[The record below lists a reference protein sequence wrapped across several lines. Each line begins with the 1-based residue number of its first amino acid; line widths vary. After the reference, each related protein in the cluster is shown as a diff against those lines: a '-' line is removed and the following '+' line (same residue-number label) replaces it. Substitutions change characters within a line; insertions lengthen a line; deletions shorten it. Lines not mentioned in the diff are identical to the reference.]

1 MLTALILSLVGGGQ
15 TLYDFG
21 PEDTSRWTTV
31 HDTVMGGV
39 SRGEVRRT
47 DAGTLV
53 FEGYLSLDN
62 NGGFTSFRT
71 RDRLLPFEGS
81 DGIEMRV
88 KGDGRTYILSFDR
101 EGVGLFGG
109 GYWQR
114 FESKKDEWTTI
125 RLPWSDFEPV
135 SFGRKMPSL
144 PELTPETARGL
155 TVYLYDK
162 KAGDFEIEFDSFA
175 TYVDSA
181 QIAASNAGLPENC
194 KTLERLIELSGI
206 GEELAQ
212 LDGYTLFAP
221 NDEAFNQLP
230 TAQSLM
236 QPSQVEAL
244 KSVLRH
250 HVVPVRVDSG
260 AALFLTEA
268 TMADGASLPISLVE
282 SELRIGGA
290 RVLDVD
296 YALANG
302 IVHVIDAVL
311 LPGELQNASTTAATT
326 PAPASNKNEAPIV
339 PGYNVLSQ
347 LIVAAELDGAIA
359 DLNAFTL
366 FAPTDDA
373 FGALPPE
380 AVEALLQ
387 TENQEVLQTVLLRHV
402 LIGKVTAFQA
412 IGVEAQPL
420 AGETL
425 PIDLVQNQDGQRT
438 LTVAGINISKPD
450 QLVGNAVVHQ
460 IDSVIL
466 PDNLGDLLRPKLPPV
481 RRFLEEVIAQGVPQ
495 YNRGDIAGCAQRY
508 RQALEALLLLEQLP
522 GGQSDL
528 VRRTLA
534 TAARQGARDSAWTLR
549 SAIDRIRLDFDQ
561 EV

>member
-1 MLTALILSLVGGGQ
+1 MISALLLCLASGGQ

-21 PEDTSRWTTV
+21 PNDDSRWTTV

-39 SRGEVRRT
+39 SRGEIRRT

-71 RDRLLPFEGS
+71 RDRVLPFEGS

-101 EGVGLFGG
+101 EGIGLFGG

-114 FESKKDEWTTI
+114 FETKKDEWTTI
-125 RLPWSDFEPV
+125 RMPWSEFEPV
-135 SFGRKMPSL
+135 NFGRKVPNL

-162 KAGDFEIEFDSFA
+162 NPGEFEVEFDSFA
-175 TYVDSA
+175 TYA
-181 QIAASNAGLPENC
+181 QGEASLTSSAGLPEDC

-221 NDEAFNQLP
+221 NDAAFNNLP
-230 TAQSLM
+230 AAQQLM
-236 QPSQVEAL
+236 QPEQMEAL
-244 KSVLRH
+244 KAVLRR
-250 HVVPVRVDSG
+250 HVVPAKVNS
-260 AALFLTEA
+260 ATALFLTEA
-268 TMADGASLPISLVE
+268 TMADGATLAVSLTD
-282 SELRIGGA
+282 SELSIGGA

-296 YALANG
+296 FAFGNG
-302 IVHVIDAVL
+302 IVHVIDRVL
-311 LPGELQNASTTAATT
+311 LPETLPAPSSAPAAT
-326 PAPASNKNEAPIV
+326 PASDDAEGPIV

-347 LIVAAELDGAIA
+347 LIVAAELDGAVA
-359 DLNAFTL
+359 DLDAFTL
-366 FAPTDDA
+366 FAPTDEA
-373 FGALPPE
+373 FAALPTE
-380 AVEALLQ
+380 AVEALLLP
-387 TENQEVLQTVLLRHV
+387 ENKEVLQAVLLRHV

-412 IGVEAQPL
+412 IGVDAQPI
-420 AGETL
+420 AGDML
-425 PIDLVQNQDGQRT
+425 SIRLSADHDGQRA

-450 QLVGNAVVHQ
+450 QIVGNAVVHQ
-460 IDSVIL
+460 IDAVIL
-466 PDNLGDLLRPKLPPV
+466 PENLGDLLGPKLPPV
-481 RRFLEEVIAQGVPQ
+481 RRFLEEVVAQGVPQ
-495 YNRGDIAGCAQRY
+495 YNNGDIEGCAKRY
-508 RQALEALLLLEQLP
+508 EQALEALLLLEQLP
-522 GGQSDL
+522 AEQAEL
-528 VRRTLA
+528 VKRALRTA
-534 TAARQGARDSAWTLR
+534 ERQDARDTAWTLR
-549 SAIDRIRLDFDQ
+549 AAIDRIRLDFDQ